1 MKIIDLSINKQLF
14 GLTFIIA
21 TLFTV
26 ILYIGYDEI
35 QSRQASIRSIQ
46 QKLEAISSQQPAQI
60 SDHLQSVMLEYRN
73 AEIKHKNLH
82 AVVIPLVLG
91 GTVLALLLSLH
102 VIRGIIFPVKRALQ
116 YLSNLGSGNLNDR
129 MRLERKDELG
139 TLTRG
144 MDSFMDNLMAEVIP
158 AFQNLAN
165 GNFTFEV
172 EGIIGDDLSK
182 TNAAL
187 NDWMGQIRSGSQQIA
202 SGSTQLS
209 DVSVGLSQGA
219 TEQASSLEEIS
230 SSVMELASRT
240 KENADNAA
248 LADTLSGEARAAAEN
263 GNAQM
268 AKMVEAM
275 AEINASSQNISKII
289 KVIDEIAFQT
299 NLLALNAA
307 VEAARAGQHGKGF
320 AVVAEEVRNLAARS
334 AKAASETSTLIE
346 GSVAKVSAGAEI
358 ADSTASALTGIVSG
372 AGKVNDLI
380 AEIASS
386 SKEQSAG
393 IDQIN
398 QGLAQVDQVT
408 QQTTAIAEESAAAAE
423 ELSSQADQMQQMLER
438 FSLKELPAQSGG
450 QTMMIG

>member
-1 MKIIDLSINKQLF
+1 MKITNLSIDKQLY
-14 GLTFIIA
+14 GLLFIIA
-21 TLFTV
+21 SLFTV
-26 ILYIGYDEI
+26 ILYVSYNEI
-35 QSRQASIRSIQ
+35 QTRQTSIRSIQ
-46 QKLEAISSQQPAQI
+46 QDLSAVSSQQPAEI
-60 SDHLQSVMLEYRN
+60 SDHLQSATLEYRN
-73 AEIKHKNLH
+73 SEIKHKNLH
-82 AVVIPLVLG
+82 AVVIPLITVCS
-91 GTVLALLLSLH
+91 VLALLLSLY

-116 YLSNLGSGNLNDR
+116 YLNNLGSGNLDDR

-165 GNFTFEV
+165 GNFTFEA
-172 EGIIGDDLSK
+172 EGIIGDDLKK

-187 NDWMGQIRSGSQQIA
+187 NDWMLQIRSGSQQIA

-209 DVSVGLSQGA
+209 DVSVSLSQGA

-248 LADTLSGEARAAAEN
+248 LADALSGEARAAAES
-263 GNAQM
+263 GNEKM
-268 AKMVEAM
+268 AEMVEAM
-275 AEINASSQNISKII
+275 GEINSSSQNISKII

-358 ADSTASALTGIVSG
+358 ADSTAAALTDIVSG

-386 SKEQSAG
+386 SKEQSTG

-398 QGLAQVDQVT
+398 QGLAQIDQVT

-438 FSLKELPAQSGG
+438 FKLKELPAQSIG